1 MKRFLKPWLVAV
13 ALVIAGV
20 TQAFAGATPLGAL
33 TVTPDEGFPGDPF
46 TVSGQDCP
54 EQNQL
59 GAAGVGSFAGGTQ
72 TFEVTVTMTGPGAT
86 GVTYPLGTATPDE
99 GGNWTLETNVPEEAP
114 PSETEGDYTINA
126 DCVGSFGTETS
137 LSTSGLSTFAQGF
150 SGSYD
155 PHAFT
160 VLGEGEVGPVPPAPE
175 EEEESPEVEAEAEAA
190 DPVEVQPAF
199 AG

>member
-13 ALVIAGV
+13 ALMIAGI
-20 TQAFAGATPLGAL
+20 TQALAGATPLGAL

-46 TVSGQDCP
+46 TVSGKNCP
-54 EQNQL
+54 EPSL
-59 GAAGVGSFAGGTQ
+59 DAAGVGTFAGLTE
-72 TFEVTVTMTGPGAT
+72 TFQVTVTMTGPGEA
-86 GVTYPLGTATPDE
+86 GATYPLGTATPEENGD
-99 GGNWTLETNVPEEAP
+99 WTLETNVPEGAP

-126 DCVGSFGTETS
+126 DCTGSFPSSSS
-137 LSTSGLSTFAQGF
+137 LKASGLSTFAQGF
-150 SGSYD
+150 SGSYT
-155 PHAFT
+155 PHPFT

-175 EEEESPEVEAEAEAA
+175 EEEEGPEVEAEAEAA